1 MEQQDG
7 QQPKKRARKTIALE
21 TKIKM
26 IGEVEAGLMT
36 MTDIAKKYDI
46 NKQTLSNIVS
56 CKDKNHDQCQHK
68 ITKITIHFQVS
79 VC

>member
-36 MTDIAKKYDI
+36 MTDIAKK
-46 NKQTLSNIVS
+46 
-56 CKDKNHDQCQHK
+56 
-68 ITKITIHFQVS
+68 
-79 VC
+79 